1 MGLTS
6 LDVLQQSGTLSNYR
20 QEAEAKKDLDKDAFL
35 KILVAQ
41 LTYQDPLNPMDDK
54 EFIAQLAQFTSL
66 EQLTNIAG
74 SMETMIDN
82 QNKAAISDAVG
93 LIGKEVSATGYSL
106 SKEGGAISKL
116 NYYFETDIESGYIN
130 VYDKDYNLK
139 YTQVLGAKQA
149 GTMHEFKWD
158 GKDYNG
164 NPVPDGI
171 YTVGIAG
178 EDKDGSAVYIQMEVS
193 GKVDGVITEG
203 GKTYLVLEDGR
214 YVDYGLVGE
223 ISQGKKA
230 TTDEEAE
237 EEAEEETEEETP

>member
-1 MGLTS
+1 MALTS
-6 LDVLQQSGTLSNYR
+6 LDVLQQSGTLTSYTDK
-20 QEAEAKKDLDKDAFL
+20 AEAKKDLDKDAFL

-74 SMETMIDN
+74 SMETLIDN
-82 QNKAAISDAVG
+82 QNQAAISDAVG
-93 LIGKEVSATGYSL
+93 MIGKEVSATGYSL
-106 SKEGGAISKL
+106 SKEGDSVSKL
-116 NYYFETDIESGYIN
+116 HYYFETAIESGYIN

-139 YTQVLGAKQA
+139 YTEVLGSKQG
-149 GTMHEFKWD
+149 GTMHTFQWS
-158 GKDYNG
+158 GKDYN
-164 NPVPDGI
+164 NEKVADGI

-178 EDKDGSAVYIQMEVS
+178 EDKDGNAVYIQMEVS
-193 GKVDGVITEG
+193 GKVDGVVTES

-214 YVDYGLVGE
+214 YVDYSLVGE

-230 TTDEEAE
+230 A
-237 EEAEEETEEETP
+237 TEEETDATTP